1 MTGDSRARDALSR
14 FRTLGGGLDHPEG
27 VAWGRDGRVY
37 AGGEAGQIY
46 AVDLDGTVDRVADTG
61 GFILGLAL
69 DAAGYVY
76 ACDVAKGEVTRIDP
90 AMGEGTSY
98 ATGTAEEPMRAPNW
112 PSFAADGA
120 LYVTDSGDWGQR
132 NGRVWRKAPGQAAEI
147 WTSATDR
154 LPNGCCLDVGGEAL
168 LVVETNLPGVTR
180 VPILPDGTAGEP
192 EVLVEL
198 PGTVPDGIA
207 LCEDGSFLVSCYR
220 PDAVYHVTRDGSAT
234 VVVADPQ
241 GQTLGAPANVCF
253 VGPELDRIVTS
264 NLGRWH
270 LAIGDVGIRGAPL
283 HYPTLEVDGGDQ
295 KEEPING

>member
-1 MTGDSRARDALSR
+1 VTGAPNAADALSR

-46 AVDLDGTVDRVADTG
+46 AVDLDGTVSRVADTG
-61 GFILGLAL
+61 GFILGVAV
-69 DAAGYVY
+69 DGAGRVY

-90 AMGEGTSY
+90 TTGEGTTY
-98 ATGTAEEPMRAPNW
+98 ATGTADASIRAPNW
-112 PSFAADGA
+112 LSFGADGT

-132 NGRVWRKAPGQAAEI
+132 NGRIWRKAAGQAAEI

-168 LVVETNLPGVTR
+168 LVIETNMPGVTR
-180 VPILPDGTAGEP
+180 VPILPDGSAGAAEL
-192 EVLVEL
+192 VVEL

-220 PDAVYHVTRDGSAT
+220 PDAVYHVTRHGTAT
-234 VVVADPQ
+234 VVVEDPQ
-241 GQTLGAPANVCF
+241 GQTLGAPANICF
-253 VGPELDRIVTS
+253 VGPGLDRVVTS

-270 LAIGDVGIRGAPL
+270 LAIGDLGIRGARL
-283 HYPTLEVDGGDQ
+283 HYPALDDEGGDQ
-295 KEEPING
+295 QEDPSDG